1 MTSITNWLGALAL
14 AIILGTSHY
23 LDYPSE
29 LEAAMAASKATAD
42 AQNQAQRQ
50 AQQRANF
57 QRSAQRACGE
67 NAAFKLL
74 DETTVQCFTKRGKRT
89 HKEIL

>member
-1 MTSITNWLGALAL
+1 MHSITNWLGALAL
-14 AIILGTSHY
+14 AVILGTSHY

-29 LEAAMAASKATAD
+29 IEAAMAASKATAD
-42 AQNQAQRQ
+42 AQNK

-57 QRSAQRACGE
+57 QRSAQRACGD
-67 NAAFKLL
+67 NAAFTLL

-89 HKEIL
+89 QRITL

>member
-1 MTSITNWLGALAL
+1 MNTATNWLGALAL
-14 AIILGTSHY
+14 AIILSTAHH

-29 LEAAMAASKATAD
+29 IEAAMAASKATAD
-42 AQNQAQRQ
+42 AQNQAQHNAR
-50 AQQRANF
+50 F

-74 DETTVQCFTKRGKRT
+74 DANTVQCFTKRGKRT
-89 HKEIL
+89 HKETL

>member
-1 MTSITNWLGALAL
+1 MTSITNWLGALAM

-42 AQNQAQRQ
+42 AQHQ
-50 AQQRANF
+50 AQQRDNF

-67 NAAFKLL
+67 NAHFQIL
-74 DETTVQCFTKRGKRT
+74 DANTVQCFTKRGKRT
-89 HKEIL
+89 HKETL

>member
-1 MTSITNWLGALAL
+1 MHSITNWLGALAL

-42 AQNQAQRQ
+42 AQDQ
-50 AQQRANF
+50 AQQRERF
-57 QRSAQRACGE
+57 QRSAQRACGD
-67 NAAFKLL
+67 NAAFTLL

-89 HKEIL
+89 QRISL

>member
-1 MTSITNWLGALAL
+1 MNTATNWLGALAL
-14 AIILGTSHY
+14 AIILSTAHY

-29 LEAAMAASKATAD
+29 IEAAMAASQATAD
-42 AQNQAQRQ
+42 AQTQAQRQ
-50 AQQRANF
+50 AQQRDRF

-67 NAAFKLL
+67 NSAFTLL

-89 HKEIL
+89 QRIAL

>member
-1 MTSITNWLGALAL
+1 MNTATNWLGALAL

-42 AQNQAQRQ
+42 AQNQAQHNAR
-50 AQQRANF
+50 F

-67 NAAFKLL
+67 NAHFQIL
-74 DETTVQCFTKRGKRT
+74 DANTVQCFTKRGKRT
-89 HKEIL
+89 QRTTL